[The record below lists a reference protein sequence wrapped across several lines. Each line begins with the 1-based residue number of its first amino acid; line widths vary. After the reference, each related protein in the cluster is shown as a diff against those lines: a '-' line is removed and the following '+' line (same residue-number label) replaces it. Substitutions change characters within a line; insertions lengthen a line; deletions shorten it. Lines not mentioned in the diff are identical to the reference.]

1 MLGSRGRESR
11 PKPLPKAMVVAGRIF
26 TQTARFFSL
35 SVLCLFL
42 WSAQSAF
49 AAPDL
54 VVTAVT
60 APSAGQSGGSIYVTT
75 IVKNQGT
82 SDAVAFR
89 LGFFLSTDSMIA
101 TGDIDL
107 YWGCD
112 VPALSVGLTWTCYG
126 DTPIPLSVAT
136 GVYYI
141 GALADIYGAV
151 SESNEANNGGVAA
164 NTTVISKPAPDL
176 VVSAIAAPSAGQAG
190 GSVYVTATVKNQGPS
205 DAVGSRLGY
214 FLSPDSTIT
223 AGDID
228 TGWGCD
234 IPALVAGASITCSGD
249 IYIPSSVAAGV
260 YYIGGF
266 ADFNGGVAESSEA
279 NNGLAVTSTTLISN
293 SATLAVTKSGTGTV
307 TSTPAAITCGN
318 TCSASFNSGTSVTL
332 TATPATG
339 STFSGWSGACTG
351 SGACTVTVNAA
362 KSVTATFKTIPFAIS
377 TTGVTAG
384 VITAPVATITNKITF
399 NTADIGKTGA
409 VFITAV
415 VPSSFLRSIAT
426 GQSAL
431 RGGRAAAVPANTLI
445 LVQLTSTG
453 WQQVIN
459 GQLIPYAT
467 GVLSDQLAAQNILT
481 NTNTAGLQGSQFCVG
496 YGTSASEMNAA
507 GRMQLIASIPDPT
520 ATGSASL
527 SCLVTASQL
536 VSKGW
541 NLLGNSQSQGFRV
554 SALYSDA
561 SWVTSVWKWDAAQKR
576 WQFFAP
582 NLDAA
587 ALQSYV
593 NEKSYSVLSEI
604 KPGDGYWVQ
613 SAAPASVMLQS
624 GTAFNLT
631 SANLLTG
638 WNLVSTDATQTPAA
652 FNMSLGLGLTSL
664 WAWDATSQTWY
675 FYAPSLEAMGGT
687 SLVDFANSNGY
698 LDFTATGKT
707 LGSGVGFWVNK
718 P

>member
-1 MLGSRGRESR
+1 
-11 PKPLPKAMVVAGRIF
+11 
-26 TQTARFFSL
+26 
-35 SVLCLFL
+35 
-42 WSAQSAF
+42 
-49 AAPDL
+49 
-54 VVTAVT
+54 
-60 APSAGQSGGSIYVTT
+60 
-75 IVKNQGT
+75 
-82 SDAVAFR
+82 
-89 LGFFLSTDSMIA
+89 
-101 TGDIDL
+101 
-107 YWGCD
+107 
-112 VPALSVGLTWTCYG
+112 
-126 DTPIPLSVAT
+126 
-136 GVYYI
+136 VYYL

-151 SESNEANNGGVAA
+151 SESNEANNGGTAA
-164 NTTVISKPAPDL
+164 NTTVISNPAPDL
-176 VVSAIAAPSAGQAG
+176 VVSSIAAPSAGKAG
-190 GSVYVTATVKNQGPS
+190 GSVYVTATVKNQGTS
-205 DAVGSRLGY
+205 DAVASRLE
-214 FLSPDSTIT
+214 FLLSANSTIS

-228 TGWGCD
+228 TGWGCN
-234 IPALVAGASITCSGD
+234 IPALVAGSSNTCSGD
-249 IYIPSSVAAGV
+249 IYIPSSVATGV
-260 YYIGGF
+260 YYIGAF
-266 ADFNGGVAESSEA
+266 ADFNGVVSESSEV
-279 NNGLAVTSTTLISN
+279 NNGLAATSTTLISN
-293 SATLAVTKSGTGTV
+293 SATLAVTKTGTGTGTL
-307 TSTPAAITCGN
+307 TSAPAAITCGN
-318 TCSASFNSGTSVTL
+318 TCSASFNSGTGVTL
-332 TATPATG
+332 TATPDTG

-362 KSVTATFKTIPFAIS
+362 KSVTATFKTIPFAIA

-399 NTADIGKTGA
+399 NTADVGKTGA

-415 VPSSFLRSIAT
+415 VPSSFLLSLAA

-431 RGGRAAAVPANTLI
+431 RGVRAAAVPSNTLI
-445 LVQLTSTG
+445 LVQLTPTG
-453 WQQVIN
+453 WKQVIN
-459 GQLIPYAT
+459 GQLIPYST

-527 SCLVTASQL
+527 SCLVTASRL

-541 NLLGNSQSQGFRV
+541 SLLGNSQSQGFRV
-554 SALYSDA
+554 SAVYSDA
-561 SWVTSVWKWDAAQKR
+561 SWVTSVWKWDSAQKR
-576 WQFFAP
+576 WQFYAP

-587 ALQSYV
+587 SLQSYV

-604 KPGDGYWVQ
+604 NPGDGYWVQ
-613 SAAPASVMLQS
+613 ATAPASVMLQS

-631 SANLLTG
+631 SANLVSG

-652 FNMSLGLGLTSL
+652 FNTSLGLGLTSL
-664 WAWDATSQTWY
+664 WAWDVGSQSWY

-687 SLVDFANSNGY
+687 SLVDYANSNGY